1 MAEAFIGIGSNLG
14 NKRGNCMN
22 ALDALDAKAEISLLK
37 ASSLYYTEPYGDI
50 KQDWFVNSVAKVET
64 ELNPF
69 DLLQLLKTIESEFGR
84 ARNIKGGPRTL
95 DLDMLF
101 YDNLVLSQDRLTIP
115 HPLSH
120 ERAFVL
126 IPLMEIASH
135 FIHPVLKVSA
145 MELLNDLNDGKIVQ
159 PLQNQQELISHCL

>member
-1 MAEAFIGIGSNLG
+1 MTEAFIGIGSNLDD
-14 NKRGNCMN
+14 KRGNCSR
-22 ALDALDAKAEISLLK
+22 ALDTLAAQNEITMIHT
-37 ASSLYYTEPYGDI
+37 SSLYHTEPYGDI
-50 KQDWFVNSVAKVET
+50 EQDWFVNSVAKVET
-64 ELNPF
+64 ELDPF
-69 DLLQLLKTIESEFGR
+69 ELLKLLKAIESEFGR
-84 ARNIKGGPRTL
+84 VRNVKGGPRTL

-101 YDNLVLSQDRLTIP
+101 YDDLVLSQDRLTIP

-126 IPLMEIASH
+126 IPLMEIAPH
-135 FIHPVLKVSA
+135 LIHPVFKMSV

>member
-1 MAEAFIGIGSNLG
+1 MAKAFIGIGSNLG
-14 NKRGNCMN
+14 DKSGNCSR
-22 ALDALDAKAEISLLK
+22 ALDTLAAQNKITLLS

-50 KQDWFVNSVAKVET
+50 EQDWFVNSVAKVKT
-64 ELNPF
+64 ELDPF
-69 DLLQLLKTIESEFGR
+69 DLLKRLKTIEIEFGR
-84 ARNIKGGPRTL
+84 VREEKGGPRTL

-101 YDNLVLSQDRLTIP
+101 YDNLVLSQGRLTIP

-126 IPLMEIASH
+126 IPLMEIAPH
-135 FIHPVLKVSA
+135 FIHPVLKMSV

-159 PLQNQQELISHCL
+159 PLQNQQELISHSL

>member
-1 MAEAFIGIGSNLG
+1 MAEAFISIGSNLDD
-14 NKRGNCMN
+14 KRDNCSR
-22 ALDALDAKAEISLLK
+22 ALDALAVQNEITLLI
-37 ASSLYYTEPYGDI
+37 ASSLYDTEPYGDI
-50 KQDWFVNSVAKVET
+50 EQDWFVNSVAKVET

-101 YDNLVLSQDRLTIP
+101 YDNLVLSQDWLTIP

-145 MELLNDLNDGKIVQ
+145 MELLNDLNDRKIVQ